1 MKKGVA
7 IGVVVTLVI
16 VILII
21 VLVIILKLTNN
32 DEVKGLFNG
41 DGKDITFICSED
53 LYNCESFDNQLD
65 AQDTYEYCKRTLT
78 NETNID
84 PHHLDSDGD
93 GIACEGLE

>member
-21 VLVIILKLTNN
+21 VLVIILKLTNK

-41 DGKDITFICSED
+41 DGKDIYIE
-53 LYNCESFDNQLD
+53 
-65 AQDTYEYCKRTLT
+65 
-78 NETNID
+78 
-84 PHHLDSDGD
+84 
-93 GIACEGLE
+93 